1 MALCSSQPVTIISS
15 SLPVV
20 GLVIG
25 MMKLK
30 PLRYEGTLARENLGK
45 ISRAIKINTQEERP
59 PSPTVGYFHVWI
71 QCLKYNSH
79 LVTVRLAEQH
89 AEGGRSE
96 GWKEESRFLNDT
108 VELLN

>member
-45 ISRAIKINTQEERP
+45 ISRAIKINTQ
-59 PSPTVGYFHVWI
+59 
-71 QCLKYNSH
+71 
-79 LVTVRLAEQH
+79 
-89 AEGGRSE
+89 
-96 GWKEESRFLNDT
+96 
-108 VELLN
+108 